1 MLILTLAKVKN
12 LRKGD
17 EYRLTSAISRFT
29 KKMNHSKKSTLFIVG
44 NRSLRVHNTDDYLI
58 GQFQSGDRDAFTHL
72 VHRHK
77 RDVFRF
83 ILSKVKDKELASD
96 LTQDVFVKL
105 FKSADLYQ
113 PTAKFRSWLFRM
125 AQNICI
131 DYHRKHSKAS
141 ILSLDSK
148 SEASEELTLLDQIED
163 ESVNPERETEFVELQ
178 SVIESALGSLSE
190 EQRTAFVLCQ
200 YQGMSYNEIA
210 SVQKVPVGTVKSRI
224 HQALMKVRDFLKE
237 KELM

>member
-1 MLILTLAKVKN
+1 
-12 LRKGD
+12 
-17 EYRLTSAISRFT
+17 
-29 KKMNHSKKSTLFIVG
+29 
-44 NRSLRVHNTDDYLI
+44 VHNTDDYLI
-58 GQFQSGDRDAFTHL
+58 GQFQNGDRDAFTHL

-77 RDVFRF
+77 GDVFRF
-83 ILSKVKDKELASD
+83 ILSKVNDRELASD

-131 DYHRKHSKAS
+131 DYHRKHQKAS

-148 SEASEELTLLDQIED
+148 SEASEELTLQDQIED
-163 ESVNPERETEFVELQ
+163 ESANPERETEFVELQ
-178 SVIESALGSLSE
+178 SVIERALDSLSE

-200 YQGMSYNEIA
+200 YQGMSYSEIA

-224 HQALMKVRDFLKE
+224 HQALIKVRDFLKE
-237 KELM
+237 KGYIERG

>member
-1 MLILTLAKVKN
+1 M
-12 LRKGD
+12 
-17 EYRLTSAISRFT
+17 
-29 KKMNHSKKSTLFIVG
+29 
-44 NRSLRVHNTDDYLI
+44 HNTDDYLI
-58 GQFQSGDRDAFTHL
+58 GQFQNGDRDAFTHL

-77 RDVFRF
+77 GDVFRF
-83 ILSKVKDKELASD
+83 ILSKVNDRELASD

-131 DYHRKHSKAS
+131 DYHRKHQKAS
-141 ILSLDSK
+141 ILTLDSR
-148 SEASEELTLLDQIED
+148 SDASEELTLLDQIED
-163 ESVNPERETEFVELQ
+163 ESANPERETEFVELQ
-178 SVIESALGSLSE
+178 SVIERALDSLSE

-200 YQGMSYNEIA
+200 YQGMSYSEIA

-224 HQALMKVRDFLKE
+224 HQALIKVRDFLKE
-237 KELM
+237 KGYIERG

>member
-1 MLILTLAKVKN
+1 
-12 LRKGD
+12 
-17 EYRLTSAISRFT
+17 
-29 KKMNHSKKSTLFIVG
+29 MNHSKKSTLFIVE
-44 NRSLRVHNTDDYLI
+44 NRSLLVQNTDDYLI
-58 GQFQSGDRDAFTHL
+58 GQFQNGDRDAFTHL

-77 RDVFRF
+77 QDIFQF
-83 ILSKVKDKELASD
+83 ILNKMKERELASD

-131 DYHRKHSKAS
+131 DYHRKHQKAS
-141 ILSLDSK
+141 ILSLDSTG
-148 SEASEELTLLDQIED
+148 ETDEDWALLNQIQD
-163 ESVNPERETEFVELQ
+163 ESANPERETEFVELQ
-178 SVIESALGSLSE
+178 SIIENALDSLSE

-200 YQGMSYNEIA
+200 YQGMSYSEIA

-224 HQALMKVRDFLKE
+224 HNALIKVRDFLKE
-237 KELM
+237 KEYIERGLR